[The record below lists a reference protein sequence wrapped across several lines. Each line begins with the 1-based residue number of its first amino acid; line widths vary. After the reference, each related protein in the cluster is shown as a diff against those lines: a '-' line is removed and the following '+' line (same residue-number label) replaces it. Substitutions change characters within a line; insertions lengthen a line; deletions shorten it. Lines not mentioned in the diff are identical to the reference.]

1 MSQELEIV
9 LYGAAHCGFGW
20 YALGVGLEGGILL
33 REKKCFGEGGQQLA
47 WSSMTAAVAAARMA
61 LKTAG
66 AQVGAE
72 VMVIS
77 PKGRRM
83 KSTEV
88 K

>member
-20 YALGVGLEGGILL
+20 YALGKGLEGGRLM
-33 REKKCFGEGGQQLA
+33 RGKTWFGDGGQTLGCA
-47 WSSMTAAVAAARMA
+47 TLSAAVAAALA
-61 LKTAG
+61 TLKLAG
-66 AQVGAE
+66 AAAGAE

-77 PKGRRM
+77 PKGKRM
-83 KSTEV
+83 KPTEV

>member
-20 YALGVGLEGGILL
+20 YALGVGLEGGKLL
-33 REKKCFGEGGQQLA
+33 REKNWFGDGGQTLDCL
-47 WSSMTAAVAAARMA
+47 TLKAAVAAALEA

-77 PKGRRM
+77 PMGRRM